1 MADITYKDGEML
13 FQKKD
18 RAENFF
24 VLKAGEVELFDPDSN
39 KQIAILKPGAS
50 FGEQAILDGGVRAV
64 SAKAKGEVTCIE
76 ISAEALRKLLSSSP
90 GIIQPVFE
98 AILLELYMHND
109 LRIKGYPFN
118 KRYCYSFDLL

>member
-1 MADITYKDGEML
+1 MTHHLSINDLIIERQVESGREQSQEAG
-13 FQKKD
+13 
-18 RAENFF
+18 FF
-24 VLKAGEVELFDPDSN
+24 VLKAGEIELFDPDSN

-76 ISAEALRKLLSSSP
+76 ISAEALRKLLGSSP

-118 KRYCYSFDLL
+118 KR

>member
-1 MADITYKDGEML
+1 MADVTYKDGEML

-76 ISAEALRKLLSSSP
+76 VSAEALRKLLGSSP

-98 AILLELYMHND
+98 AILLELYMHNE

-118 KRYCYSFDLL
+118 KR

>member
-1 MADITYKDGEML
+1 M
-13 FQKKD
+13 
-18 RAENFF
+18 
-24 VLKAGEVELFDPDSN
+24 
-39 KQIAILKPGAS
+39 
-50 FGEQAILDGGVRAV
+50 

-76 ISAEALRKLLSSSP
+76 ISAEALRKLLGSSP

-118 KRYCYSFDLL
+118 KR

>member
-1 MADITYKDGEML
+1 MADVTYEDGEML

-24 VLKAGEVELFDPDSN
+24 VLKSGEVELFDPDTN
-39 KQIAILKPGAS
+39 KQIATLKPGAS

-76 ISAEALRKLLSSSP
+76 ISAKALRKLLSSSP
-90 GIIQPVFE
+90 
-98 AILLELYMHND
+98 
-109 LRIKGYPFN
+109 
-118 KRYCYSFDLL
+118 

>member
-1 MADITYKDGEML
+1 MAEVTYKDGEML

-18 RAENFF
+18 RAINFF

-118 KRYCYSFDLL
+118 KR